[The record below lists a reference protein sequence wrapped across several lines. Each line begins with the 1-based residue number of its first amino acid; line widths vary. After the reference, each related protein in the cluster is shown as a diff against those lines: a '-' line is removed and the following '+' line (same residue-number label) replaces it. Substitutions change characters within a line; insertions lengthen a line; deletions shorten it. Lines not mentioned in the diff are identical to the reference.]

1 VSIELL
7 EVASAALDDL
17 LPEVVFVG
25 GATVE
30 LWITDP
36 GAPPVRPTK
45 DVDVVVEV
53 ASRGAFYAFETRL
66 RAHGFRED
74 QEDGV
79 ICRWRHDASD
89 LILDAMPSEASIL
102 GFENHWQGAGAPHA
116 ISRELPS
123 GTTIRALSPPYLLAT
138 KLEAFKGRGRED
150 FVASRD
156 FADIIAL
163 VDGRREL
170 IAEVAASGHDVRNY
184 LAQEVEAL
192 LNASRF
198 PDGLFGA
205 LGGDATSQ
213 ERGQAVVLPA
223 LSAIVQGVGLP
234 AYGRGTRLGDSAAS
248 SFRHPLR

>member
-1 VSIELL
+1 MSIDLL
-7 EVASAALDDL
+7 EAASTALDDL

-36 GAPPVRPTK
+36 AAPPVRPTK

-53 ASRGAFYAFETRL
+53 ASRSAFYDFETRL

-79 ICRWRHDASD
+79 ICRWRHDTSD
-89 LILDAMPSEASIL
+89 LILDAMPSKASIL
-102 GFENHWQGAGAPHA
+102 GFENYWQGAGAPHA
-116 ISRELPS
+116 ITRELPS

-138 KLEAFKGRGRED
+138 KLEAFRGRGRED
-150 FVASRD
+150 FLASRD

-163 VDGRREL
+163 VDGRQEL
-170 IAEVAASGHDVRNY
+170 IAEVAASGPDLRAYVAHAID
-184 LAQEVEAL
+184 AL
-192 LNASRF
+192 LKAPRF

-205 LGGDATSQ
+205 FGGDATSQ

-223 LSAIVQGVGLP
+223 LRSLTQ
-234 AYGRGTRLGDSAAS
+234 AS
-248 SFRHPLR
+248 PFRRPLR

>member
-1 VSIELL
+1 VSVDLL
-7 EVASAALDDL
+7 EAASAALDDL

-36 GAPPVRPTK
+36 AAPPVRPTK

-53 ASRGAFYAFETRL
+53 TSRSAFYDFETRL
-66 RAHGFRED
+66 RAHGFHED

-89 LILDAMPSEASIL
+89 LILDAMPSEAGIL
-102 GFENHWQGAGAPHA
+102 GFENRWQGAGAPHA
-116 ISRELPS
+116 ITRDLPS

-138 KLEAFKGRGRED
+138 KLEAFKGRGRGD
-150 FVASRD
+150 FLASRD

-163 VDGRREL
+163 VDGRQEL
-170 IAEVAASGHDVRNY
+170 IAEVAASGQDLRDYVT
-184 LAQEVEAL
+184 QEVQAL
-192 LNASRF
+192 LDAPRF

-205 LGGDATSQ
+205 LGGDAVSQ
-213 ERGQAVVLPA
+213 ERAQAVVLPA
-223 LSAIVQGVGLP
+223 LRSIVQ
-234 AYGRGTRLGDSAAS
+234 SA
-248 SFRHPLR
+248 

>member
-1 VSIELL
+1 MSIELL
-7 EVASAALDDL
+7 EAASAALDDL

-45 DVDVVVEV
+45 DVDIVVEI
-53 ASRGAFYAFETRL
+53 ANRGAFYDFETRL

-79 ICRWRHDASD
+79 ICRWQHDASD

-102 GFENHWQGAGAPHA
+102 GFENRWQGAGAPHA
-116 ISRELPS
+116 INRDLPS

-138 KLEAFKGRGRED
+138 KLEAFKDRGRGD
-150 FVASRD
+150 FLASRD

-170 IAEVAASGHDVRNY
+170 IAEIAAAGQDVRDY
-184 LAQEVEAL
+184 LAQEVEVL
-192 LNASRF
+192 LNAPRF

-205 LGGDATSQ
+205 LGGDAISQ

-223 LSAIVQGVGLP
+223 LRSI
-234 AYGRGTRLGDSAAS
+234 AS
-248 SFRHPLR
+248 TH

>member
-1 VSIELL
+1 MSVELL
-7 EVASAALDDL
+7 EAASAALDGL

-53 ASRGAFYAFETRL
+53 ATRGAFHHFETRL
-66 RAHGFRED
+66 RALGFRED

-79 ICRWRHDASD
+79 ICRWRHDVGG
-89 LILDAMPSEASIL
+89 LILDVMPSKADIL
-102 GFENHWQGAGAPHA
+102 GFENHWQGAGVPHA
-116 ISRELPS
+116 INRGLPS

-138 KLEAFKGRGRED
+138 KLEAFNGRGRGD
-150 FVASRD
+150 FLASRD

-163 VDGRREL
+163 VDGRQEL
-170 IAEVAASGHDVRNY
+170 TAEVAASGQDVRDY
-184 LAQEVEAL
+184 LAQEVKVL
-192 LNASRF
+192 LNAPRF

-205 LGGDATSQ
+205 LGGDAVSQ

-223 LSAIVQGVGLP
+223 LRSIAQSA
-234 AYGRGTRLGDSAAS
+234 
-248 SFRHPLR
+248 